1 MYQFALA
8 QLQVPWSNFAKVGEQ
23 SIMGVVVHLQGLL
36 LAPSFGTAFRELLE
50 EECFFLCPRLPSGSR
65 CRGTQASW
73 EGMAGAY
80 CLGADTCVE
89 LVTKGP
95 GST

>member
-8 QLQVPWSNFAKVGEQ
+8 QLQVPWANFAKVGKQ
-23 SIMGVVVHLQGLL
+23 SIMGVVVRLQGLL
-36 LAPSFGTAFRELLE
+36 LAPTFGTAFRELLE
-50 EECFFLCPRLPSGSR
+50 EECFFLRPRLPSGAR
-65 CRGTQASW
+65 CRGTQAPW

-80 CLGADTCVE
+80 LLGAGTCIE

-95 GST
+95 GSA

>member
-1 MYQFALA
+1 
-8 QLQVPWSNFAKVGEQ
+8 
-23 SIMGVVVHLQGLL
+23 MGVAVHLQGLL

-50 EECFFLCPRLPSGSR
+50 EECFFLRPRLPSGAR
-65 CRGTQASW
+65 CRGTQAPW

-80 CLGADTCVE
+80 SLGASTSVE